1 MKTLS
6 IPSLVS
12 RDALNDSINA
22 LDKDKTGKIDL
33 NLFRQVLTS
42 IGEPMDDISTS
53 ELFRY
58 FGVNDDDT
66 TIDAQKLYDL
76 LSTISDGLQYRLETF
91 CSVVLFKRMIP
102 FSSLKLYAQKTIN
115 NMISNLLHEYPTK
128 IIEYC

>member
-6 IPSLVS
+6 IPFLVS

-58 FGVNDDDT
+58 FGVNDDT

-76 LSTISDGLQYRLETF
+76 LSTISDGL
-91 CSVVLFKRMIP
+91 
-102 FSSLKLYAQKTIN
+102 
-115 NMISNLLHEYPTK
+115 
-128 IIEYC
+128 

>member
-6 IPSLVS
+6 IPFLVS

-22 LDKDKTGKIDL
+22 LDKKKTGKIDL

-76 LSTISDGLQYRLETF
+76 LSTISDGL
-91 CSVVLFKRMIP
+91 
-102 FSSLKLYAQKTIN
+102 
-115 NMISNLLHEYPTK
+115 
-128 IIEYC
+128 